1 MKNLNNFWLKIS
13 SNELEKAIR
22 EKPLTSQLLEKTLLD
37 YVDGII
43 LKESEGYLLMPPYKK
58 VKAIIFAPRKP
69 SSTSDFET
77 GVIHELAHLIYRTQG
92 NFSIK
97 NSETDLIEKILNDI
111 SSEFQK
117 NNSNKVLLMLD
128 DI

>member
-58 VKAIIFAPRKP
+58 EKAIIK
-69 SSTSDFET
+69 S
-77 GVIHELAHLIYRTQG
+77 V
-92 NFSIK
+92 NK
-97 NSETDLIEKILNDI
+97 NP
-111 SSEFQK
+111 
-117 NNSNKVLLMLD
+117 
-128 DI
+128 